1 LEIGLMQMAEQDWPT
16 RG

>member
-1 LEIGLMQMAEQDWPT
+1 MGLTWMAEQDWPT